1 VVDDDDDDDDDHHV
15 AHNPHDNRRGKAPTF
30 KPRGGRGFRVE
41 FEMPFRAKD
50 VLRELSRP
58 ETPLGFDK
66 ETSTVSVIR
75 PGETRD
81 KVFSPGFVRKT
92 VFKNK
97 LLGNTSSKLVH
108 LEEEPASKAN
118 AARSTLTWEVL
129 SADGMPFHI
138 ASSNRKKP
146 PICTI
151 ELQQAKTWSGSTM
164 AVSWDYEYVSCMN
177 PCCCLGPVVPCLLQ
191 TFVSRSLL
199 KPDNVFK
206 DQMVDRGYPDLNE
219 QSATRLQALAKAF
232 AVRRAE
238 ARRKANKPVY
248 DNDDDDDDDAK
259 RSVDDKGRR
268 RASGHDS
275 RPSRPQRRPGVGP
288 DSSVAPS
295 RPERMPA
302 SKTKAGNGA
311 SAAPPSRPTR
321 PGRGVQFGA
330 ESQAV
335 AAGVGG
341 AAAVGGA
348 ATVAASAV
356 PKAESAV
363 RLIDD
368 DDEPPSKVKVID
380 D

>member
-1 VVDDDDDDDDDHHV
+1 MVDDDDDDDDDHHV

-206 DQMVDRGYPDLNE
+206 DQVRSSICPHVLP
-219 QSATRLQALAKAF
+219 RPIALAC
-232 AVRRAE
+232 
-238 ARRKANKPVY
+238 
-248 DNDDDDDDDAK
+248 
-259 RSVDDKGRR
+259 
-268 RASGHDS
+268 S
-275 RPSRPQRRPGVGP
+275 RHLLFRHHVSSPALFHLNLYLSAISPSLP
-288 DSSVAPS
+288 
-295 RPERMPA
+295 
-302 SKTKAGNGA
+302 
-311 SAAPPSRPTR
+311 
-321 PGRGVQFGA
+321 
-330 ESQAV
+330 
-335 AAGVGG
+335 
-341 AAAVGGA
+341 
-348 ATVAASAV
+348 
-356 PKAESAV
+356 
-363 RLIDD
+363 
-368 DDEPPSKVKVID
+368 
-380 D
+380 